1 MNLKNNKNLELYL
14 FNVGRGLSILIKTP
28 QNQIIIYDAGS
39 TEGFSPVEDIYNS
52 EDFFSEMSEY
62 EERKIAQFI
71 ISHPHLD
78 HISDLTEENALF
90 LQENSSLITCQND
103 KEDPDYL
110 DYKIDFSLINN
121 PNEDCNQLE
130 NFRNLYSERKLPLVT
145 MNSNVDGVDFKFGY
159 YYLTH
164 KQIDE
169 HIRSSR
175 EKKDYDDDY
184 SENEKQDYTNS
195 LSIVLYIYYL
205 GNSIL
210 IPGDITPWALE
221 EILKGNC
228 EKRFTNYKKIKSD
241 ITRKN
246 WTSKTCDQPKL
257 GTLLQQ
263 GLTFLVA
270 PHHGLKSG
278 YCKYL
283 FDLLGEHK
291 PKVILISEKSESANS
306 GSVADQ
312 YQNSTCSTGIYD
324 EATEKIRWSLTTRK
338 DGNIKITINKDS
350 KWAISTNTNY
360 EELFS

>member
-39 TEGFSPVEDIYNS
+39 TDGFSPIENIYS
-52 EDFFSEMSEY
+52 SDDFFSEMNEY
-62 EERKIAQFI
+62 GQRKIAQFI

-78 HISDLTEENALF
+78 HISDLTDENAAF
-90 LQENSSLITCQND
+90 LQNNSSLITCQND
-103 KEDPDYL
+103 KDDPDYL
-110 DYKIDFSLINN
+110 DHKIDFSLINN
-121 PNEDCNQLE
+121 PKDNCNQIE
-130 NFRNLYSERKLPLVT
+130 NFKDLYLERKLPLVT
-145 MNSNVDGVDFKFGY
+145 MNSDIDGIDFKFGY

-164 KQIDE
+164 KQIDK
-169 HIRSSR
+169 HIRSAR
-175 EKKDYDDDY
+175 QNKDFGADY

-195 LSIVLYIYYL
+195 LSIVLYMNYL

-241 ITRKN
+241 ITREN

-257 GTLLQQ
+257 GTLLSQ
-263 GLTFLVA
+263 GVTILVA

-278 YCKYL
+278 YCQYL
-283 FDLLGEHK
+283 FDLLKEKK
-291 PKVILISEKSESANS
+291 PEVILISEKTASSNS
-306 GSVADQ
+306 GSIAKQ
-312 YQNSTCSTGIYD
+312 YQDGSCSNGIRNKD
-324 EATEKIRWSLTTRK
+324 PGEKRWSLTTRK
-338 DGNIKITINKDS
+338 DGNIKITIKPDE
-350 KWAISTNTNY
+350 KWDISSNINY
-360 EELFS
+360 EKLFS